1 VEGDVTVPR
10 RGARLSDFLA
20 QSDRDFI
27 TVANARI
34 TLLGGD
40 AEDVPFAMLAR
51 RFVKM
56 VTPGRSEA

>member
-1 VEGDVTVPR
+1 MTVPR

-20 QSDRDFI
+20 QSDREFI
-27 TVANARI
+27 TVGQARI
-34 TLLGGD
+34 TLVGGE

-56 VTPGRSEA
+56 VTPGRTEA